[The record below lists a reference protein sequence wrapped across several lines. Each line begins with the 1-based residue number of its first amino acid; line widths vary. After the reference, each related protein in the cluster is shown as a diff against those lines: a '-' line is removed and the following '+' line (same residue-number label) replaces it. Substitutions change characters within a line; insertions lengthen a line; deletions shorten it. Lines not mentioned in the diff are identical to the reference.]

1 MIAVA
6 GCSDDSA
13 TTGTGGLV
21 KNNIVNE
28 NVAGLEVENR
38 VDVDASNNTAFD
50 NVGGL
55 FALQQDI
62 SGDMQSN
69 TNVRLFDNET
79 YCNNHPNFAKPNSA
93 VAGIP
98 VGTGLLS
105 FAGDGVEIFGNL
117 ITDNQTLGIGMASN
131 LLNCQV
137 AGSDCPPYT
146 AGYDPYVKQN
156 YIHDNVF
163 TNNGTLPQGDFGT
176 LFQVLGSGTADG
188 PPVPN
193 VVWDG

>member
-1 MIAVA
+1 
-6 GCSDDSA
+6 
-13 TTGTGGLV
+13 
-21 KNNIVNE
+21 
-28 NVAGLEVENR
+28 
-38 VDVDASNNTAFD
+38 
-50 NVGGL
+50 
-55 FALQQDI
+55 
-62 SGDMQSN
+62 MQSN

-98 VGTGLLS
+98 VGTGVLS

-146 AGYDPYVKQN
+146 AGYDPYVKQH

-176 LFQVLGSGTADG
+176 LFQVLGFGTADG